1 MSAFKQQKV
10 LNASASLI
18 PEMAESIRQEFL
30 KDNFE
35 VNVDTLLNGG
45 RDISISKGGS
55 FKAILG
61 MRSALKV
68 TLSPHTDGVAFEA
81 SVGIFGQ
88 QFIPTIIS
96 MFWFAPVLI
105 TQIWGMVKQSKL
117 DDRALAAAERVIDS
131 AATSTAS
138 TAPTANAAYQVPTGS
153 KKFYTNCGA
162 EVPADTLFC
171 STCGNKFEN

>member
-1 MSAFKQQKV
+1 MAFTKQKI

-35 VNVDTLLNGG
+35 VNVEPLLNGG

-55 FKAILG
+55 FKAVLG

-68 TLSPHTDGVAFEA
+68 TLTPQSDGVAFKA
-81 SVGIFGQ
+81 SVGLFGQ
-88 QFIPTIIS
+88 QFIPTVIS
-96 MFWFAPVLI
+96 MFWYWPVLI

-117 DDRALAAAERVIDS
+117 DDRALAAAERVINS
-131 AATSTAS
+131 AIDIVH
-138 TAPTANAAYQVPTGS
+138 PTVNAAYQVPTSTTS
-153 KKFYTNCGA
+153 KKFCTKCGTKA
-162 EVPADTLFC
+162 PMDALFC
-171 STCGNKFEN
+171 STCGNKFE